1 MKIAPQPLFEVL
13 TRFKKLEFQSPELR
27 YELPEV
33 RAFLEGFPAAFR
45 AKEGYV
51 AVRAFLKTC
60 SDNETTFNSYRTHAE
75 RLLLWSLLEAQKP
88 LLELNHS
95 DSESFVAF
103 CLKPPSSWVGP
114 VVRDRF
120 TRIGSRM
127 AHESDSYMVNAD
139 WRPFNW
145 HNPKSDRST
154 SSGCTPPPL
163 SGPPLGLSQATL
175 NKCISVCKCLFVY
188 AVGEDLTEVNPFDSN
203 RLPSRG
209 RRIPGSNGARSLSKD
224 QWLYVIDTAAG
235 MASEDVRHE
244 RTLFILATVYAMY
257 LNVSDLSGKGRD
269 ALAMKDFRRDAAGLW
284 WLYLRKG
291 ARLVDRVRAPQQYLD
306 VYLAR
311 YRRILNLPPL
321 PSDDEAV
328 PLLCT
333 LGGRP
338 GLSDHHIRGL
348 LQPVFDLA
356 LVRMRQDGWSEMEVD
371 QLRSASL
378 QWIRNTSA
386 RLASPNLN
394 TFELQAALRIRDI
407 ARYTATVPGEESDS

>member
-1 MKIAPQPLFEVL
+1 M
-13 TRFKKLEFQSPELR
+13 
-27 YELPEV
+27 
-33 RAFLEGFPAAFR
+33 
-45 AKEGYV
+45 
-51 AVRAFLKTC
+51 
-60 SDNETTFNSYRTHAE
+60 
-75 RLLLWSLLEAQKP
+75 
-88 LLELNHS
+88 
-95 DSESFVAF
+95 
-103 CLKPPSSWVGP
+103 
-114 VVRDRF
+114 
-120 TRIGSRM
+120 
-127 AHESDSYMVNAD
+127 
-139 WRPFNW
+139 
-145 HNPKSDRST
+145 
-154 SSGCTPPPL
+154 
-163 SGPPLGLSQATL
+163 
-175 NKCISVCKCLFVY
+175 
-188 AVGEDLTEVNPFDSN
+188 
-203 RLPSRG
+203 
-209 RRIPGSNGARSLSKD
+209 
-224 QWLYVIDTAAG
+224 IDTAAG

-257 LNVSDLSGKGRD
+257 LNVSDLSGTGRD
-269 ALAMKDFRRDAAGLW
+269 APAMKDFRRDAAGLW

-291 ARLVDRVRAPQQYLD
+291 GRLIDRVRAPQEYLD

-394 TFELQAALRIRDI
+394 VLELQAALRIRDVI
-407 ARYTATVPGEESDS
+407 RYTATVPNEESDS